1 VVSLADKEMDK
12 IVQNFWACM
21 CGAAGAS
28 SVGLLKGRKW
38 TFKSAGTKIKA
49 SILKAKKKKITGSR
63 KRNLAANRLAAL
75 TVFAKKVSLYKG

>member
-1 VVSLADKEMDK
+1 MDL
-12 IVQNFWACM
+12 IVQRFWACM
-21 CGAAGAS
+21 CGCDHPTK

-49 SILKAKKKKITGSR
+49 SILKAKKKKICSTA

-75 TVFAKKVSLYKG
+75 TVFAKMVSLHKG